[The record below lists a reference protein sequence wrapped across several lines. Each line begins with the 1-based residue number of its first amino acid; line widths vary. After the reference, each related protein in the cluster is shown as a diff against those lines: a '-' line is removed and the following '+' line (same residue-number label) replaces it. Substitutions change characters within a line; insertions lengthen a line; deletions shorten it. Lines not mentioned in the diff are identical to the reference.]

1 MALSRYQRKR
11 IDELELF
18 PGDILRINSEL
29 EPGWWIGEIVLPVD
43 ADNRKGQATIL
54 SIVIFIQKHKWTAP
68 IFDEKILKIPHF
80 KLIEIVVFYSS
91 CDVSQ

>member
-29 EPGWWIGEIVLPVD
+29 EPGWWIGEIVLPLD
-43 ADNRKGQATIL
+43 ADNRKGQVTIL
-54 SIVIFIQKHKWTAP
+54 SALILVIQKHN
-68 IFDEKILKIPHF
+68 
-80 KLIEIVVFYSS
+80 
-91 CDVSQ
+91 

>member
-43 ADNRKGQATIL
+43 ADNRKGQVTIL
-54 SIVIFIQKHKWTAP
+54 SIVLFIRNTSELHQFSMKKYR
-68 IFDEKILKIPHF
+68 KYPHV

-91 CDVSQ
+91 CDVSP